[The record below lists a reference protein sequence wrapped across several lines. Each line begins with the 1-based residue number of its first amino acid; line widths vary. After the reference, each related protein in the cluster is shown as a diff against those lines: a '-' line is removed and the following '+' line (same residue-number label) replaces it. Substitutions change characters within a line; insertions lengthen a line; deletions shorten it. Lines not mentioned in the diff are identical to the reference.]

1 MSNKTQIE
9 ILPLSY
15 DVLNDTISLLKKVFI
30 SEEDQNIFPLTLK
43 ESLSEANSKKTYWI
57 AVEKGTNVVG
67 ITGLYNDSRDKNI
80 VWLGWF
86 GVHPISRNRGV
97 GSALL
102 EFAIKEA
109 CRRGFG
115 ILKLYTSS
123 DNNERDAH
131 KLYRRFG
138 FTQSDKGENSY
149 RVYFTKRLCNSA
161 IDRKEDIAVHKI
173 EIEWEGPFEVEEVI
187 NEMTD
192 EGKSPEYDG
201 NDYGLYQIY
210 GEHILCGK
218 DTLLYIGKAPEQT
231 FAVRFLQ
238 HKEWLDDES
247 GIQVYIGRIYDPE
260 RHSENDRWMS
270 WEEDVDTAERIM
282 IYKYSPN
289 YNSRSLANPPKLDSD
304 VQLIHNGAKHRLECE
319 DNAPEDY

>member
-1 MSNKTQIE
+1 MSNTAQIE
-9 ILPLSY
+9 VLPLTY
-15 DVLNDTISLLKKVFI
+15 DVLNDTLSLLKKVFI
-30 SEEDQNIFPLTLK
+30 SKEDQDIFPLSLK
-43 ESLSEANSKKTYWI
+43 ESLSEAHSKTTYWI
-57 AVEKGTNVVG
+57 AIEKGTNVVG
-67 ITGLYNDSRDKNI
+67 ITGLYNDSRDKNT

-86 GVHPISRNRGV
+86 GVHPACRNRGV

-109 CRRGFG
+109 NHRGFS
-115 ILKLYTSS
+115 ILKLYSSS

-138 FTQSDKGENSY
+138 FTQSDEGENSD
-149 RVYFTKRLCNSA
+149 RIYFTKILCNSA

-173 EIEWEGPFEVEEVI
+173 EIEWEGPFGVEEVI
-187 NEMTD
+187 TRMTD
-192 EGKSPEYDG
+192 EGESPEYDG

-231 FAVRFLQ
+231 FAARFSQ
-238 HKEWLDDES
+238 HKKWLDSES

-260 RHSENDRWMS
+260 RHLENDRWKS

-282 IYKYSPN
+282 IYKYSPH
-289 YNSRSLANPPKLDSD
+289 YNSRSLANPPKLASK
-304 VQLIHNGAKHRLECE
+304 VQLIHNGVKHKLKFE
-319 DNAPEDY
+319 DNAPQDY